1 MKNHFRSNILL
12 YIAMLGSLGFIPIL
26 ADAHVN
32 QFNIIALT
40 CGIGWLI
47 AFLLVWLLN
56 NYFCF
61 KFKNCRVANKWIKSE
76 EFTGYFKFYRQQDN
90 NFKVGGIPCTILDVN
105 TVFVCHT
112 DIIHLHPELANEIY
126 YVKKL

>member
-1 MKNHFRSNILL
+1 
-12 YIAMLGSLGFIPIL
+12 MLGSLGFIPIL

-47 AFLLVWLLN
+47 AFLIVWLLN

-61 KFKNCRVANKWIKSE
+61 KFKNCRVENKWIKSN

-112 DIIHLHPELANEIY
+112 DIIHLHTELANEIY

>member
-47 AFLLVWLLN
+47 GFLLTWLLN

-61 KFKNCRVANKWIKSE
+61 KFKNCKVENKWVYTE
-76 EFTGYFKFYRQQDN
+76 EFTGYFKFYKREDN
-90 NFKVGGIPCTILDVN
+90 NFKVAGLPCSILNVN
-105 TVFVCHT
+105 TVFVCTT
-112 DIIHLHPELANEIY
+112 DIIKHEPGLKNKIY
-126 YVKKL
+126 YVKQQ